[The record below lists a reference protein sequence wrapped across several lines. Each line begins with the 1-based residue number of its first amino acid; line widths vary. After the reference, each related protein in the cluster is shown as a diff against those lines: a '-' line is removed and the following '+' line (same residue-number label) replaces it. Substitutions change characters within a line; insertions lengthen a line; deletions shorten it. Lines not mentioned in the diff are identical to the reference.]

1 MLLEAQFLATLAYYV
16 SELRPE
22 VKLANIRALRAP
34 TKDPVSVPGGE
45 TGGETGGEI
54 QETQDAAKDAEQEN
68 VRDWVYVR
76 TCCFEMDVQTEVSNG
91 GNYVRALR
99 VLREAEMEYG
109 YKDGLYLNTA
119 LMIVDQMVG
128 GGGSED

>member
-34 TKDPVSVPGGE
+34 TKDPVALPGTE
-45 TGGETGGEI
+45 GEI
-54 QETQDAAKDAEQEN
+54 QETQDAAKDAEQGH

-128 GGGSED
+128 GGGNED